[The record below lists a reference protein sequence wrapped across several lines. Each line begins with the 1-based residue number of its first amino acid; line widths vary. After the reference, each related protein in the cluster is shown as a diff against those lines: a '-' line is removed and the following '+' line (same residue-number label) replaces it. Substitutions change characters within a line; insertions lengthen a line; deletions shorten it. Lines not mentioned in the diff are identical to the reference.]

1 MHFLSLPQ
9 PILSGQ
15 LIIPLP
21 LSVCLSSRSL
31 SLSPSASPVIIA
43 TWKVFALERRTKSC
57 SCARMLLSLR
67 ACFPGLCS
75 SLLCHCQD
83 RNESQQPSCERSLA
97 SKSIVACIRHLRLN
111 SCASRGLLSR
121 CTDSLH
127 SRDRLLRVRC
137 GMLPA
142 RLSASSMFE
151 PNPYGSHAVP
161 RTAALSKSTPEH

>member
-1 MHFLSLPQ
+1 MDHGSAATEGRDMLQVGEPSECTFCRCLSPSY
-9 PILSGQ
+9 PANSSSLSRS
-15 LIIPLP
+15 
-21 LSVCLSSRSL
+21 LSVCLSLSL

-127 SRDRLLRVRC
+127 SRTGC
-137 GMLPA
+137 
-142 RLSASSMFE
+142 
-151 PNPYGSHAVP
+151 YGCAAACFLHA
-161 RTAALSKSTPEH
+161 